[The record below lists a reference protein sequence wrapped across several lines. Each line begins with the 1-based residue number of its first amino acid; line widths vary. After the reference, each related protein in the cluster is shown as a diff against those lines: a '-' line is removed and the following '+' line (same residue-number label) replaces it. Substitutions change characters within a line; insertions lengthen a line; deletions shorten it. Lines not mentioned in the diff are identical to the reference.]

1 MSPSRSRSS
10 RSSRSL
16 VAAMVALLAAA
27 TVAALPG
34 PAHGAAAPAFTV
46 ESVRAVTWNICGE
59 AGGPVPTPADPSPAY
74 CPYRNQPQVKADA
87 VANVIAVRRL
97 NAVILEETCWGAP
110 GSLIDLLQQ
119 DLGPAWQFTTAE
131 MKRPDGTSNCRGG
144 LTGTLGIAIGVKG
157 QLGEQSRTTLPVPN
171 PGYGQNDVLCT
182 SVVGWQTE
190 VCGTHLSNDPG
201 APYADEV
208 ETVRSVV
215 SRYPRVV
222 LGGDFNT
229 SVRTKLQPLY
239 DLFGECDAQVYYP
252 GEASNEV
259 THFTYAPT
267 ASDTGHYTSTKID
280 YLFATAGF
288 TNCDSWTQLA
298 DQADYGQT
306 QTPTGYSDHAPLYG
320 YTRGAA
326 GLAWGLRDGAGTS
339 AADSSGNG
347 QTGTL
352 NGDVTWTAERG
363 GAAAFGGAGAITCP
377 TVVLDTSHSFT
388 VSAWVKVD
396 PGAATGAVASQDGS
410 RASGFILWYN
420 VDGTWRFGMPTADA
434 DGWSVDQAPAG
445 HAQTGVWTHLAGTFD
460 AVKGTVSLYVDGGLV
475 GSHPHTARWR
485 ATGPFAVGR
494 DLLSGNAN
502 AFLHGQVDDVA
513 IYDYSMTAAEIAALY
528 TSEHSAD

>member
-1 MSPSRSRSS
+1 MSRSRS
-10 RSSRSL
+10 RTL
-16 VAAMVALLAAA
+16 LAAAVALLAA
-27 TVAALPG
+27 VAAVPG
-34 PAHGAAAPAFTV
+34 AAARAAAAPAFTV
-46 ESVRAVTWNICGE
+46 ESVRAMTWNICGE
-59 AGGPVPTPADPSPAY
+59 AGGPIPTPDSLSPAY

-87 VANVIAVRRL
+87 VADVIAVRRL

-119 DLGPAWQFTTAE
+119 DLGPAWQFTTAV

-144 LTGTLGIAIGVKG
+144 LAGTLGIAIGVKG

-171 PGYGQNDVLCT
+171 PGFGQNQVLCT

-215 SRYPRVV
+215 SGFPRVV

-229 SVRTKLQPLY
+229 SVRSKLQPLY
-239 DLFGECDAQVYYP
+239 DLFPECDAQVYYP

-267 ASDTGHYTSTKID
+267 STDTGHYTSTKID

-288 TNCDSWTQLA
+288 TNCDSWTQRA

-352 NGDVTWTAERG
+352 DSGVTWTADRG
-363 GAAAFGGAGAITCP
+363 GAAAFAGAGTITCP

-396 PGAATGAVASQDGS
+396 PGAATGVVASQDGT

-434 DGWSVDQAPAG
+434 DGWSVDQAPAA
-445 HAQTGVWTHLAGTFD
+445 HAQTGAWTHLAGTFD
-460 AVKGTVSLYVDGGLV
+460 AVKGTVSLYVNGTLA
-475 GSHPHTARWR
+475 GSHAHTSRWR
-485 ATGPFAVGR
+485 ATGVFAVGR
-494 DLLSGNAN
+494 DLLSGNPN
-502 AFLHGQVDDVA
+502 AYLRGQVDDVA
-513 IYDYSMTAAEIAALY
+513 LYDYPMTAAEVAALH
-528 TSEHSAD
+528 TAQSAVRSAA